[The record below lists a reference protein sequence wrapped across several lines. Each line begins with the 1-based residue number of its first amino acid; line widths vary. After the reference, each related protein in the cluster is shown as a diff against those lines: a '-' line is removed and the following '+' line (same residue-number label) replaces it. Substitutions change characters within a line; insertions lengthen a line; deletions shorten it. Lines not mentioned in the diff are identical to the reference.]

1 MASFQSKVLNSIF
14 RMIPKEK
21 IYSRGLSGKN
31 KTDSKAGFPPPFIY
45 NAVKVKMIKIL
56 DRNVVVLQ
64 PKGVIP
70 SRHVL
75 YLHGGAYLYGM
86 SYLHWKFV
94 VKLMREL
101 NCSMMIPDYP
111 LAPHGHAEETFALL
125 METYRHLLSDKNASD
140 LLIIGDS
147 AGGGLALALAMMLKE
162 ETLPQPRRIVLLS
175 PWLDAELTN
184 PEIQKLAD
192 LDLILDVEGLQNV
205 GRVYEPDTEE
215 KAKRISP
222 IHGDL
227 KGLARIVC
235 FVGTHEIMLAD
246 ARKLKERC
254 AMEGIEMDYFEYED
268 MLHAW
273 MLFGIPESREMIQRL
288 AKLLESV

>member
-1 MASFQSKVLNSIF
+1 MASFQSKILNSIF

-111 LAPHGHAEETFALL
+111 LAPHGHAQETFALL

-162 ETLPQPRRIVLLS
+162 EKLPQPRRIVLLS

-205 GRVYEPDTEE
+205 GKVYEPDTEE

-235 FVGTHEIMLAD
+235 FVGTHEIMRAD

-254 AMEGIEMDYFEYED
+254 IMEGIEMDYFEYED